1 MTKKDLKVKRAIED
15 IKENHNWCWAN
26 EIDYRNKNELNFPIL
41 FYRGKKITYAEFMEI
56 SNKMACSLKKMGYGP
71 GKEVLACMSNS
82 VEFVMLLR
90 ATSLVGAEF
99 HVFGESFAPDYIE
112 QIISKSIAKSNI
124 NAIFITDNMYS
135 KMQGIVNKFPNIKK
149 ITFSLADSL
158 PNGLDPYIEFDRYF
172 YDFKNL
178 VPDLKENDNNIIN
191 REEFLAYGLD
201 QPKVVNNETRL
212 DDDFLISYTSGST
225 KGNKPSAI
233 VHTNGSLIYMGR
245 FHDADISGL
254 PQTKHIRVLAH
265 IPTHSNTDV
274 ITSISDSIMQSC
286 TVALEPIY
294 NEYFFL
300 FSLII
305 NEVSFAYI
313 SRRT

>member
-135 KMQGIVNKFPNIKK
+135 KMQGIVNKFPNIN
-149 ITFSLADSL
+149 IVPLSSFGADL
-158 PNGLDPYIEFDRYF
+158 LIFTLGFCKF
-172 YDFKNL
+172 
-178 VPDLKENDNNIIN
+178 II
-191 REEFLAYGLD
+191 F
-201 QPKVVNNETRL
+201 
-212 DDDFLISYTSGST
+212 
-225 KGNKPSAI
+225 
-233 VHTNGSLIYMGR
+233 
-245 FHDADISGL
+245 
-254 PQTKHIRVLAH
+254 
-265 IPTHSNTDV
+265 
-274 ITSISDSIMQSC
+274 
-286 TVALEPIY
+286 EPI
-294 NEYFFL
+294 L
-300 FSLII
+300 GI
-305 NEVSFAYI
+305 
-313 SRRT
+313 